1 MKGCFKVLLNEVYNS
16 YDRDYIHLF
25 KKFIQ
30 YLIFYD
36 TAITVFFSYTLG
48 EGECLPLAY
57 SYVLYIIFYLM
68 ISVSSVFYNNM
79 PVFIWVLIES
89 IIVPKSNDNSP
100 FSSSIPNI
108 VLDRF
113 RFWDSSH
120 MVVVQ
125 VQTRKSSL
133 AIGEAQSRGNASV
146 SGLYKK
152 GESTHG
158 LGSRKE
164 PSAHA
169 EEV

>member
-1 MKGCFKVLLNEVYNS
+1 M
-16 YDRDYIHLF
+16 
-25 KKFIQ
+25 
-30 YLIFYD
+30 
-36 TAITVFFSYTLG
+36 TVFFSYTLG

-125 VQTRKSSL
+125 IQTRKSSL
-133 AIGEAQSRGNASV
+133 AIGEVEGMPPSV
-146 SGLYKK
+146 VF
-152 GESTHG
+152 T
-158 LGSRKE
+158 RKE
-164 PSAHA
+164 RVHTGWAVGRSPVHMLRRS
-169 EEV
+169 ERC

>member
-1 MKGCFKVLLNEVYNS
+1 M
-16 YDRDYIHLF
+16 
-25 KKFIQ
+25 
-30 YLIFYD
+30 
-36 TAITVFFSYTLG
+36 FFSYTLG

-68 ISVSSVFYNNM
+68 VSVSSMFYNNM

>member
-1 MKGCFKVLLNEVYNS
+1 M
-16 YDRDYIHLF
+16 
-25 KKFIQ
+25 
-30 YLIFYD
+30 IFYD

>member
-1 MKGCFKVLLNEVYNS
+1 M
-16 YDRDYIHLF
+16 
-25 KKFIQ
+25 
-30 YLIFYD
+30 
-36 TAITVFFSYTLG
+36 FFSYTLG

-68 ISVSSVFYNNM
+68 ILVSSMIYNNM

-164 PSAHA
+164 PSAHS

>member
-1 MKGCFKVLLNEVYNS
+1 
-16 YDRDYIHLF
+16 
-25 KKFIQ
+25 
-30 YLIFYD
+30 
-36 TAITVFFSYTLG
+36 
-48 EGECLPLAY
+48 
-57 SYVLYIIFYLM
+57 
-68 ISVSSVFYNNM
+68 M

-89 IIVPKSNDNSP
+89 IIMPKSNDNSP

-146 SGLYKK
+146 SGFYKK
-152 GESTHG
+152 RESTHG

>member
-1 MKGCFKVLLNEVYNS
+1 M
-16 YDRDYIHLF
+16 
-25 KKFIQ
+25 
-30 YLIFYD
+30 
-36 TAITVFFSYTLG
+36 
-48 EGECLPLAY
+48 
-57 SYVLYIIFYLM
+57 
-68 ISVSSVFYNNM
+68 
-79 PVFIWVLIES
+79 
-89 IIVPKSNDNSP
+89 PKSNDNSP

-169 EEV
+169 EEVWALLKCLPTTHDVLTFWFTPYSWELRSASKSPLSRGWTICLTSCPSSGSLWPKWGERLRSYLETGSGQPCPRLYIVPVPWYPTSWA